1 MGHRKFALKA
11 DIGQQT
17 RRSKQSP
24 IKQGNMVE
32 TVCDRWAE
40 TTNKM
45 DTALPHRTIAYA
57 TASMTVFQGC

>member
-1 MGHRKFALKA
+1 
-11 DIGQQT
+11 
-17 RRSKQSP
+17 
-24 IKQGNMVE
+24 
-32 TVCDRWAE
+32 VCDRWAE